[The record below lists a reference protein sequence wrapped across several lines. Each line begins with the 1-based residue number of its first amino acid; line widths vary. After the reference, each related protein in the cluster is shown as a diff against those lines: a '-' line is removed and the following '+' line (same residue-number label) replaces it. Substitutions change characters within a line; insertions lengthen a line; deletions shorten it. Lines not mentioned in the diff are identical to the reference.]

1 MQFIGN
7 LLLLPF
13 RLVWGLLRL
22 IVNVTGRLL
31 AVLLGVVLAAVG
43 VVLTLTV
50 VGAIVGVPLIAIG
63 VGLILRGIAG

>member
-1 MQFIGN
+1 MSVIGN

-13 RLVWGLLRL
+13 RLVWA
-22 IVNVTGRLL
+22 IVRFIVEATGRLL
-31 AVLLGVVLAAVG
+31 AVLIGVVLVAVG

-63 VGLILRGIAG
+63 VGLILKGIMG

>member
-1 MQFIGN
+1 
-7 LLLLPF
+7 
-13 RLVWGLLRL
+13 
-22 IVNVTGRLL
+22 
-31 AVLLGVVLAAVG
+31 